1 MIWGPRCRPI
11 YGSPQGGVETLIKHC
26 CVRFVTMFEENQRL
40 VTNELVEFEKQ
51 LVEVGELRRITN
63 RFR

>member
-1 MIWGPRCRPI
+1 
-11 YGSPQGGVETLIKHC
+11 
-26 CVRFVTMFEENQRL
+26 MFEENQRL

-63 RFR
+63 RFRWIYRIYLKWKKAKLEDANM